1 MFQRHVY
8 ALQYFANSHLIL
20 YEWKFFMYGGC
31 AQLEP
36 LVTQPNL
43 PPRQQLR
50 PVEYLAY
57 AVGALRFGVYYV
69 GGMQIAWH
77 FGMVV
82 RSCGGVGIDD
92 GTVRRGP
99 LAILVDPLHHRIPGV
114 ILVTVRVH
122 LNYVCMHP
130 TCMITGKFSLLKHY
144 VRIVGALLNGGSTS
158 AGPLTRGFT
167 CTLGCW

>member
-1 MFQRHVY
+1 
-8 ALQYFANSHLIL
+8 
-20 YEWKFFMYGGC
+20 
-31 AQLEP
+31 
-36 LVTQPNL
+36 
-43 PPRQQLR
+43 
-50 PVEYLAY
+50 
-57 AVGALRFGVYYV
+57 
-69 GGMQIAWH
+69 
-77 FGMVV
+77 MVV
-82 RSCGGVGIDD
+82 RSCGGIGIDD

-99 LAILVDPLHHRIPGV
+99 LAILVDPLHHKIPGV

-130 TCMITGKFSLLKHY
+130 TCKITGKFNLLKHY

>member
-1 MFQRHVY
+1 M
-8 ALQYFANSHLIL
+8 NSHLIQ
-20 YEWKFFMYGGC
+20 YEWKFDRYGGC

-57 AVGALRFGVYYV
+57 AVGAHRFGVYV

-77 FGMVV
+77 FEMVV
-82 RSCGGVGIDD
+82 RSYGGIDIDD

-99 LAILVDPLHHRIPGV
+99 LAILVDPLHHKIPGV
-114 ILVTVRVH
+114 NLGTVRVH

-130 TCMITGKFSLLKHY
+130 TCMITGKFNLLKLY